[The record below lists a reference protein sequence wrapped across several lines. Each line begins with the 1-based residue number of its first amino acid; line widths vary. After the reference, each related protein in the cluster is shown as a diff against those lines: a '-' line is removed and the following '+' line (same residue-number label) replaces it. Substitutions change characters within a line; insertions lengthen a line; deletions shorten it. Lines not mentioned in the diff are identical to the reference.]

1 MIDRH
6 TRKCS
11 SKHIIFDTFENYL
24 SGNYVFLHFTRIFT
38 IINTFYYNNLSD
50 VKNII
55 NFHILTL
62 QIL

>member
-38 IINTFYYNNLSD
+38 IKYNKLPYFNITNLMNT
-50 VKNII
+50 
-55 NFHILTL
+55 ILKTALHTL
-62 QIL
+62 